1 LDALRFGRLG
11 GTDSPTDRSEARPMT
26 ALPPD
31 DEDPMAWLAE
41 FHRDAGRSIL
51 FWGVMLIIVA
61 ALGVA
66 AFLSIPGV
74 LR

>member
-1 LDALRFGRLG
+1 
-11 GTDSPTDRSEARPMT
+11 
-26 ALPPD
+26 
-31 DEDPMAWLAE
+31 MAWLAE